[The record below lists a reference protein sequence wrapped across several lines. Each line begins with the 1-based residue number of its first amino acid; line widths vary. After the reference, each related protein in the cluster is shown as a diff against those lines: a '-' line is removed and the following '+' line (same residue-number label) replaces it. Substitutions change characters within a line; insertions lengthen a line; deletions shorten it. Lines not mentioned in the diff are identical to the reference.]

1 MIYVLSA
8 KNGNFGKVELAV
20 SGGSTV
26 VISSIVNLH
35 FLKQQDLFVHVSF
48 LIHLSEE
55 SSVEKSFPSNEISIL
70 LARLD

>member
-1 MIYVLSA
+1 MMYVLSA

-26 VISSIVNLH
+26 VISSVVNLH
-35 FLKQQDLFVHVSF
+35 FLKQQDLFVHVSL

-55 SSVEKSFPSNEISIL
+55 SYG
-70 LARLD
+70 